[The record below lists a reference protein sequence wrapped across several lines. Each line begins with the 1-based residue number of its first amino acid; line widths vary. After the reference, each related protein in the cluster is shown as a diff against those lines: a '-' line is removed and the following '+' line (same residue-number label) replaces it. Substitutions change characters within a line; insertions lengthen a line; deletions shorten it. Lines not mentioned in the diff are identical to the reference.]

1 MAFSAY
7 LIHLGILS
15 CMYVMLAISL
25 NLALGF
31 TGMLN
36 LGHVAFFGIGAY
48 ITAILSMQG
57 LPLWLTC
64 ILAIIG
70 GLIAGILLAF
80 PTARLRGDYLALAT
94 LGFTFIMAA
103 IARNWQSLTRGALGI
118 PGIPRLV
125 ASNEQYLFWISL
137 STVIVALL
145 VSWLTKSS
153 IGRTL
158 QAIRDDELG
167 AMVLGKNVFAYRML
181 ALGVSASIAALAGF
195 FFAHFITFIDPSVF
209 SIDDLILMFAMVI
222 LGGLASNKG
231 SVIGGVIIF
240 LLPEPLRFIGF
251 SSSIVGPARAILFA
265 LILIGMLVYRPRGIF
280 GKVDLS

>member
-7 LIHLGILS
+7 LIHLGILA
-15 CMYVMLAISL
+15 CMYVMLSMSL

-48 ITAILSMQG
+48 ITAILSMAG
-57 LPLWLTC
+57 LPLWLTF
-64 ILAIIG
+64 IIAFIG
-70 GLIAGILLAF
+70 ALLAGILLSL
-80 PTARLRGDYLALAT
+80 PTSRLRGDYLALAT

-103 IARNWQSLTRGALGI
+103 IARNWQSVTRGALGI

-125 ASNEQYLFWISL
+125 ASNELYFVWIGL
-137 STVIVALL
+137 STVIIASLL
-145 VSWLTKSS
+145 FWLTRSR

-181 ALGVSASIAALAGF
+181 ALAVSAGIAGIAGF
-195 FFAHFITFIDPSVF
+195 FFAHFITFVDPSVF
-209 SIDDLILMFAMVI
+209 SIDDLILMFSMVI
-222 LGGLASNKG
+222 LGGLASLRG
-231 SVIGGVIIF
+231 SVIASFIIF

-251 SSSIVGPARAILFA
+251 PSSIVGPARAILFA
-265 LILIGMLVYRPRGIF
+265 LILILMLIYKPRGLF
-280 GKVDLS
+280 GKVDLA